1 MYIEKQKNDDFLDFM
16 DKKIKKSQNVLT
28 KGIWYVRIIK
38 LSNPSYTLK
47 KTLKKLKKVLDKV
60 KRMW

>member
-1 MYIEKQKNDDFLDFM
+1 M